1 MFSPLVERCNLTPKD
16 IINGTYRVEKLLGEG
31 TFGLVYKVRHISEGK
46 DYALKL
52 LKLWMVSSEERLVL
66 QKRFDR
72 EYETGRIHS
81 NYLVHSV
88 DKGILKG
95 NPYIVME
102 FCSNGDLENAVM
114 ENKVDLAYAGDCILR
129 GLGDLHSQGKVH
141 RDLKPANVL
150 IKDNGEVVL
159 TDFGIAGDQNNRL
172 TQRGIFGTPKELF
185 GTYAYMPP
193 EQLHPKGNNATVLP
207 TTDIFSFGVM
217 MYELICGFLPFGN
230 LDSEADLVTY
240 TTRAKN
246 GTWDKSRL
254 LNKKE
259 GKEWERLIVGCLEP
273 DFKKRLQNSADCIK
287 LLPLSKREYN
297 LPKTKHHLSQSNIS
311 LGSFASTPT
320 LRIMQGEEY
329 GRTYNLSEFLKFSKI
344 ITIGREDTHIYNM
357 ISVKETESFFIS
369 RCHCCIEYNSA
380 TNKWLIRDGQW
391 RISCPIGL
399 KKAATNP
406 CSICKEQNCGRSF
419 DFQWKNSTNG
429 TYVNSTEVYST
440 GIVMK
445 NGDIISIGDVKIR
458 IEGI

>member
-1 MFSPLVERCNLTPKD
+1 MHNALVERCNLKPND
-16 IINGTYRVEKLLGEG
+16 VINGTYRVEKLLGEG
-31 TFGLVYKVRHISEGK
+31 TFGLVYKVKHTSEGK

-52 LKLWMVSSEERLVL
+52 LKLWTVSSEERLVL

-102 FCSNGDLENAVM
+102 FCANGDLENAVL
-114 ENKVDLAYAGDCILR
+114 EDKVDLAFAGGCILR

-150 IKDNGEVVL
+150 IKDNGDVVL

-217 MYELICGFLPFGN
+217 MYELICGCLPFGN

-254 LNKKE
+254 VNTE
-259 GKEWERLIVGCLEP
+259 QGKEWEELIAGCLEP
-273 DFKKRLQNSADCIK
+273 DFKKRLQTTTNCIR
-287 LLPLSKREYN
+287 LLPASNREHY
-297 LPKTKHHLSQSNIS
+297 LQKIEHHLSQSNIS
-311 LGSFASTPT
+311 LSSFASTPT

-329 GRTYNLSEFLKFSKI
+329 GKTYDLSNFLKFSKV
-344 ITIGREDTHIYNM
+344 ITIGRENTQIYNM
-357 ISVKETESFFIS
+357 INVKETESAFIS
-369 RCHCCIEYNSA
+369 RCHCCIEYNST
-380 TNKWLIRDGQW
+380 TNQWLIRDGQW
-391 RISCPIGL
+391 RINCPIGL
-399 KKAATNP
+399 RKVATNP
-406 CSICKEQNCGRSF
+406 CSICKEQNCSKSF
-419 DFQWKNSTNG
+419 DFQWRNSTNG
-429 TYVNSTEVYST
+429 TYVNSTEVSST
-440 GIVMK
+440 GIIMSS
-445 NGDIISIGDVKIR
+445 GDIISIGDVKIR